1 MSHLGAVYSKC
12 KNVEYIPSSKMKDKT
27 SFTTTSRRFV
37 GVLNID
43 GIEYLTYHVSE
54 IYGNRYI
61 KSVLYDIEK
70 ENNYQNII
78 VFVNDIHRIKFN
90 EFITGKNKILV
101 IEDKE
106 EQEEKVKNM
115 NNIDWTRIIEE
126 YYGDSV
132 YFSSYRFCD
141 YTDNENKFVSV
152 FDFVDTEKINRIKLF
167 LRESKS
173 RNQDIICSRDIEPI
187 LRRELPNA
195 NYIVLD
201 FEKYIVE
208 EQRYYD

>member
-1 MSHLGAVYSKC
+1 M
-12 KNVEYIPSSKMKDKT
+12 
-27 SFTTTSRRFV
+27 

-43 GIEYLTYHVSE
+43 GIEYLTYHISE
-54 IYGNRYI
+54 INGNRYI

-78 VFVNDIHRIKFN
+78 VFVNDINRIKFN

-106 EQEEKVKNM
+106 EQEEKVKNI

>member
-1 MSHLGAVYSKC
+1 
-12 KNVEYIPSSKMKDKT
+12 MKDKT
-27 SFTTTSRRFV
+27 AFTTTSRRFV

-43 GIEYLTYHVSE
+43 GIEYLTYHISE
-54 IYGNRYI
+54 INGNRYI

-78 VFVNDIHRIKFN
+78 VFVNDINRIKFN

-106 EQEEKVKNM
+106 EQEEKVKNI

>member
-12 KNVEYIPSSKMKDKT
+12 KNVEYIPSSKMKDKAA
-27 SFTTTSRRFV
+27 FTTTSRRFV

-43 GIEYLTYHVSE
+43 GIEYLTYHISD
-54 IYGNRYI
+54 INGTRYI

-70 ENNYQNII
+70 ENKYQNII
-78 VFVNDIHRIKFN
+78 VFVNDINRIKFN
-90 EFITGKNKILV
+90 EFITGKNKLLV

-106 EQEEKVKNM
+106 EQEENVKNI

-132 YFSSYRFCD
+132 YFSSYI
-141 YTDNENKFVSV
+141 
-152 FDFVDTEKINRIKLF
+152 DTEKINRIKLF

-173 RNQDIICSRDIEPI
+173 RNQDIICSKDIEPI